1 MKNIICSNKYYVK
14 YMYILHL
21 ICINSKLNLTK
32 AFYSV
37 MMLHRNFVNT
47 LYLVASEGYFYWYRK
62 DIKYGKYEF

>member
-1 MKNIICSNKYYVK
+1 
-14 YMYILHL
+14 MYILHL
-21 ICINSKLNLTK
+21 ICINSKLKLTK

-47 LYLVASEGYFYWYRK
+47 LYVVASEGYFYWYRK